1 MIRCFAVITCAS
13 AGERSGDFPKPVV
26 VRRAALEAA
35 DGYRAS
41 WDNSEAAGRGKPAHD
56 SQVEIAGR
64 FPEGRSERSSESTEP
79 FRRQRRLPLVRLLS
93 PELLPWT
100 LARPAAD

>member
-26 VRRAALEAA
+26 VRLAASEAR

-41 WDNSEAAGRGKPAHD
+41 WDNSEAADQGIPAHD

-64 FPEGRSERSSESTEP
+64 CPEGRSERSPESTEP
-79 FRRQRRLPLVRLLS
+79 FRRQRRLPLVRSLS
-93 PELLPWT
+93 PGLLPWT
-100 LARPAAD
+100 LAQPALH